1 MTKEFKKNYKK
12 RRGFGVVE
20 LIVVIFIIA
29 TALVS
34 LMGLYNIFMK
44 TREQTAK
51 YIQATSL
58 AQEEIEA
65 ARNIRDDSWS
75 NISSLSV
82 ETAYHLIETG
92 SPLKWSLSAGQEAI
106 NGFSRQV
113 VLSKVY
119 RDANDNIVTSGGTE
133 DTGSRK
139 ITATVSWTK
148 AGQSYSINLFA
159 YLTNWRP

>member
-1 MTKEFKKNYKK
+1 M

-20 LIVVIFIIA
+20 LIVVIFIMA

-82 ETAYHLIETG
+82 DTAYHPIETG
-92 SPLKWSLSAGQEAI
+92 TPLKWSLSAGQETI
-106 NGFSRQV
+106 NGFSRKV

-119 RDANDNIVTSGGTE
+119 RDASDNIIDSGGTE
-133 DTGSRK
+133 DAGSRK
-139 ITATVSWTK
+139 ITATVSWAK
-148 AGQSYSINLFA
+148 SGQNYSINLFA